1 MLYYLNIYLLE
12 MTMNNLQTKK
22 QVNLGPSGR
31 AVAQPMDVGL
41 LDNFYEHLTMERY
54 ANAQYFSIY
63 LWFQE
68 RDLDGFASHFLSE
81 SQGEMEHAYK
91 FANYFIARGQT
102 VKLKELPAPIQTW
115 DSIEELISFSFNM
128 EADLTS
134 SLQQLYSISERI
146 SDTRTCVF
154 LDPIVEAQ
162 TKSEDEFAHILGK
175 VKFAANQPSA
185 ILLIDSDLKKK

>member
-1 MLYYLNIYLLE
+1 
-12 MTMNNLQTKK
+12 MTVHNLKTNKL
-22 QVNLGPSGR
+22 VNVGPSGR
-31 AVAQPMDVGL
+31 AVAQQMDTEL

-54 ANAQYFSIY
+54 ANVQYFSIY

-68 RDLDGFASHFLSE
+68 RDLDGFASYFQGE
-81 SQGEMEHAYK
+81 SAGEMEHAYK

-102 VKLKELPAPIQTW
+102 VKLKELPAPIQEW
-115 DSIEELISFSFNM
+115 NSIEDLISYSFNM

-154 LDPIVEAQ
+154 LDPIVDAQ
-162 TKSEDEFAHILGK
+162 IKSEDEFAHILGK

>member
-1 MLYYLNIYLLE
+1 
-12 MTMNNLQTKK
+12 MTENNLTTKK
-22 QVNLGPSGR
+22 NLVNFGPSGR
-31 AVAQPMDVGL
+31 AVAQPMDSGL

-54 ANAQYFSIY
+54 ANVQYFSIY

-68 RDLDGFASHFLSE
+68 RDLDGFASYFLNE
-81 SQGEMEHAYK
+81 SQAEMEHAYK

-102 VKLKELPAPIQTW
+102 VKLQEIQSPIQSW
-115 DSIEELISFSFNM
+115 DSFEDLVSYSFNM

-154 LDPIVEAQ
+154 LDPIIEAQ
-162 TKSEDEFAHILGK
+162 IKSEDEFAHILGK

-185 ILLIDSDLKKK
+185 ILLIDSELKKK